1 MASIET
7 AVRYVQ
13 NNKDVGNNIDGVIDL
28 PPQLCMPLDLS
39 ALIEWTFPNLL
50 HNCKNPSWI
59 AERAILAPHNSIVQE
74 VNNAVAAKFPGEE
87 WVCSSADVI
96 VDEENAVAIP
106 TEYLNSL
113 EVSGLP
119 PHRLCLKPGMLIM
132 LLCNLA
138 PKDGLWNGTRL
149 LVQRVINE
157 QLLQATIAGSHQ
169 TVLIPRIALQPTDE
183 SFPFVWQRR
192 QFPVRLAFAMTIQGG
207 PSIVFFLN

>member
-1 MASIET
+1 M
-7 AVRYVQ
+7 
-13 NNKDVGNNIDGVIDL
+13 
-28 PPQLCMPLDLS
+28 
-39 ALIEWTFPNLL
+39 
-50 HNCKNPSWI
+50 

-138 PKDGLWNGTRL
+138 PKDGLCNGTRL

-192 QFPVRLAFAMTIQGG
+192 QFPVRLAFAMTINKSQGQTLQRVG
-207 PSIVFFLN
+207 VYLRDPVFTHGQLYVAASRIFHPQNIRFAVAADSFNKTKNVVYREVLLDSLLE